1 MGSPLPGRL
10 KAARLAAG
18 MTQRQLGEFL
28 DMEPNLASA
37 RMTQY
42 EKGQHA
48 PNYQMLKRLSQVLDV
63 PVPYFFCEDDT
74 MAELLLEL
82 HKLDQK
88 ELESLLV
95 QLKHGHV
102 SGNESEDTSDS

>member
-1 MGSPLPGRL
+1 
-10 KAARLAAG
+10 
-18 MTQRQLGEFL
+18 
-28 DMEPNLASA
+28 
-37 RMTQY
+37 MTQY

-63 PVPYFFCEDDT
+63 PVPYFFCEGDT

-82 HKLDQK
+82 HKLDQQ